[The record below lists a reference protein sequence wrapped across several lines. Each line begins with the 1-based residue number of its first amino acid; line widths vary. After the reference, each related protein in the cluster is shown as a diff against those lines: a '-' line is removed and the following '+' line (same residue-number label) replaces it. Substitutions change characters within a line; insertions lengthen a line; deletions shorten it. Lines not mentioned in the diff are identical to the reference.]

1 MECTRK
7 HTGELENSQPVTFA
21 PLSMMEVL
29 RTESDF
35 LSQFLIDKLLQKE
48 LNYVESMNVIAFL
61 YYFLISVSAE
71 QKVYVQ
77 KGKSAVCFFPRHTP
91 TVHPLN
97 IEMYVFFLKN

>member
-1 MECTRK
+1 MHKEK
-7 HTGELENSQPVTFA
+7 HIGELEKSQPVTFA
-21 PLSMMEVL
+21 PLSMIEML

-48 LNYVESMNVIAFL
+48 LNYMESMNVIAFL

-77 KGKSAVCFFPRHTP
+77 KGKSAVCFFPGHIP
-91 TVHPLN
+91 TVDPLN
-97 IEMYVFFLKN
+97 IEIYVFFLKN